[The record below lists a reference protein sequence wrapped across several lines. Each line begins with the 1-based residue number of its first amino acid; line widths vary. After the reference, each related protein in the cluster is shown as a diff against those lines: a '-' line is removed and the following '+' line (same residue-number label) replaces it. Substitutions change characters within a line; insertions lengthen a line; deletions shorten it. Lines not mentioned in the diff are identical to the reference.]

1 MLAIAVAAIGAV
13 IAWPSNASGTDEV
26 VLRIVIPVSMFA
38 LAIWLATTGL
48 RTRLILAP
56 DSLAYRGALLS
67 RRMAAADIRGR
78 RRTPDTRHGVALEPR
93 PGRGRRLQV
102 SGDLQR
108 DAAFE
113 AWFARMPD
121 LDAAESA
128 ASLAQVLDDRTLG
141 ATPRDVS

>member
-1 MLAIAVAAIGAV
+1 MSIDPGFAAAVKLEPGQYPRAYRLATGSRWTTIVLAIAVAAIGAV

-38 LAIWLATTGL
+38 LAIWLATAGL

-78 RRTPDTRHGVALEPR
+78 RDAQHAAWQI
-93 PGRGRRLQV
+93 GRAHV
-102 SGDLQR
+102 
-108 DAAFE
+108 
-113 AWFARMPD
+113 
-121 LDAAESA
+121 
-128 ASLAQVLDDRTLG
+128 
-141 ATPRDVS
+141 